1 MPNHLT
7 PAEEADIAAINA
19 ALAVIYRKADAKA
32 DPLKKRKAM
41 IFNRARQRRYLAS
54 KKGE

>member
-7 PAEEADIAAINA
+7 PAEEADIAAIDA
-19 ALAVIYRKADAKA
+19 ALAVIYRKADTKA